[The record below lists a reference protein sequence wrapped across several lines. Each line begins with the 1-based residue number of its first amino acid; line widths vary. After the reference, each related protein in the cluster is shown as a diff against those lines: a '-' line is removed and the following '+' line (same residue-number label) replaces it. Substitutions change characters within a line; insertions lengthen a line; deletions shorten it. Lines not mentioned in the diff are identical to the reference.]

1 MQPYPYMGQI
11 QAPCTPPACQPG
23 QMYAGYTQPQ
33 QYPGQAGFPV
43 AGARP
48 SPMQEGCV
56 GRSCDKPKDDNESH
70 SDKPNEK
77 QDKPAPPPPKPAQAP
92 APYTFQVR

>member
-1 MQPYPYMGQI
+1 MQPYPYMGQMP
-11 QAPCTPPACQPG
+11 APCTPPACQPG
-23 QMYAGYTQPQ
+23 QMYGGYTQPQ

-48 SPMQEGCV
+48 SPVQEGCV
-56 GRSCDKPKDDNESH
+56 GRSCDKPKDDESH

-77 QDKPAPPPPKPAQAP
+77 QDKPAPSPPKPAQAP

>member
-1 MQPYPYMGQI
+1 MGQMP
-11 QAPCTPPACQPG
+11 APCTPPACQPG
-23 QMYAGYTQPQ
+23 QMYGGYTQPQ

-43 AGARP
+43 AGVRP
-48 SPMQEGCV
+48 SPVQEGCV